1 MIAIRLPREYRGK
14 AWRALIAVAPIRL
27 VTKDPIYEVTPAHLE
42 LLNAQGIPYE
52 IVVPSSRPQEPR
64 RRATPN

>member
-1 MIAIRLPREYRGK
+1 MIAIRLPKEYRGK

-27 VTKDPIYEVTPAHLE
+27 VAKGPIYEVAPAHLE
-42 LLNAQGIPYE
+42 VLTAHGIPYE